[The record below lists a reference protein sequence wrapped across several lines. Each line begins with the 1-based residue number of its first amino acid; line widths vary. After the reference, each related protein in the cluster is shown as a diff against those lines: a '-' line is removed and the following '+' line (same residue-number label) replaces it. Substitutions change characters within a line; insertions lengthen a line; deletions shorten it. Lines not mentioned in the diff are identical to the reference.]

1 MITNVRLVVSL
12 GQCGRTPGVLRRRGS
27 HLSYSP
33 AMTTEGARHVAY
45 ADLVG
50 GLLDAR
56 VDPATDHFDAELSA
70 ALAAGTVT
78 PEAARTLRF
87 WQRASVRGLVEH
99 ARNVLPPALSAL
111 EAARA
116 ESKETV
122 AAEQRSWTEATGGTD
137 LAVPPE
143 PGKPAVTPSA
153 DRSINLTDH
162 RRSRLIVAGLMSSLA
177 PDDADD

>member
-1 MITNVRLVVSL
+1 
-12 GQCGRTPGVLRRRGS
+12 
-27 HLSYSP
+27 
-33 AMTTEGARHVAY
+33 MTTDGARHVAY

-56 VDPATDHFDAELSA
+56 VDPATEHFDAELSA
-70 ALAAGTVT
+70 ALTAGTVT
-78 PEAARTLRF
+78 AEAARTLRY

-99 ARNVLPPALSAL
+99 ARSVLPPALSAL

-122 AAEQRSWTEATGGTD
+122 AAEQRSWTAATGGTARD
-137 LAVPPE
+137 LADQANLTDASNAPDATQPP
-143 PGKPAVTPSA
+143 VTPA
-153 DRSINLTDH
+153 AEGSINLTDH

-177 PDDADD
+177 PADDD

>member
-1 MITNVRLVVSL
+1 
-12 GQCGRTPGVLRRRGS
+12 
-27 HLSYSP
+27 
-33 AMTTEGARHVAY
+33 MTTEGARQVAY

-56 VDPATDHFDAELSA
+56 VDPATERFDAELTA
-70 ALAAGTVT
+70 AIAAGTVT
-78 PEAARTLRF
+78 AEAARTLRF

-122 AAEQRSWTEATGGTD
+122 EAEQRSWTEATGRTAKD
-137 LAVPPE
+137 LADQADQADPTP
-143 PGKPAVTPSA
+143 PAVTPTVE
-153 DRSINLTDH
+153 RSITLTDH

-177 PDDADD
+177 PDDTDD

>member
-1 MITNVRLVVSL
+1 
-12 GQCGRTPGVLRRRGS
+12 
-27 HLSYSP
+27 
-33 AMTTEGARHVAY
+33 MTTEGARHVAY
-45 ADLVG
+45 SDLVG

-56 VDPATDHFDAELSA
+56 VDPATEHFDAELTA
-70 ALAAGTVT
+70 AIAAGTVT
-78 PEAARTLRF
+78 AEAARTLRF

-122 AAEQRSWTEATGGTD
+122 EAEQRSWTEATGATAKD
-137 LAVPPE
+137 LADQADPTDWADPT
-143 PGKPAVTPSA
+143 PPAVTPTVE
-153 DRSINLTDH
+153 RSITLTDH

>member
-1 MITNVRLVVSL
+1 
-12 GQCGRTPGVLRRRGS
+12 
-27 HLSYSP
+27 
-33 AMTTEGARHVAY
+33 MTTEGARHVAY

-56 VDPATDHFDAELSA
+56 LDPATEHFDAELSA

-78 PEAARTLRF
+78 AEAARTLRF

-111 EAARA
+111 EAAQE

-122 AAEQRSWTEATGGTD
+122 AAEQRSWTEATGRSAKDPIDPT
-137 LAVPPE
+137 E
-143 PGKPAVTPSA
+143 PTGPANPTTPAVTPSA
-153 DRSINLTDH
+153 ERSINLTDR
-162 RRSRLIVAGLMSSLA
+162 RRSRLIVAGLMSSLT

>member
-1 MITNVRLVVSL
+1 
-12 GQCGRTPGVLRRRGS
+12 
-27 HLSYSP
+27 
-33 AMTTEGARHVAY
+33 MTTDGARHVAY

-56 VDPATDHFDAELSA
+56 VDPATEHFDAELSA

-78 PEAARTLRF
+78 AEAARTLRF

-99 ARNVLPPALSAL
+99 ARSVLPPALSAL
-111 EAARA
+111 EAAQE

-122 AAEQRSWTEATGGTD
+122 AAEQRSWTAATAGTARD
-137 LAVPPE
+137 LADQADQVDPTDPGDETDATPPV
-143 PGKPAVTPSA
+143 VTPSVQS
-153 DRSINLTDH
+153 SINLTDH

-177 PDDADD
+177 PADDDD

>member
-1 MITNVRLVVSL
+1 
-12 GQCGRTPGVLRRRGS
+12 
-27 HLSYSP
+27 
-33 AMTTEGARHVAY
+33 MTTEGARHVAY

-56 VDPATDHFDAELSA
+56 DDPATEHFDAELSA

-78 PEAARTLRF
+78 AEAARTLRY

-111 EAARA
+111 EAARE

-122 AAEQRSWTEATGGTD
+122 EAEQRSWSAATGASARD
-137 LAVPPE
+137 LADQAN
-143 PGKPAVTPSA
+143 PGDPTDASDATTPAVTPSA
-153 DRSINLTDH
+153 ERSINLTDQ

-177 PDDADD
+177 PADDE

>member
-1 MITNVRLVVSL
+1 
-12 GQCGRTPGVLRRRGS
+12 
-27 HLSYSP
+27 
-33 AMTTEGARHVAY
+33 MTTDGARHVAY

-56 VDPATDHFDAELSA
+56 LDPATEHFDAELSA

-78 PEAARTLRF
+78 AEVARTLRF

-111 EAARA
+111 EAARE

-122 AAEQRSWTEATGGTD
+122 EAEQRSWTAATGGTARD
-137 LAVPPE
+137 LAEQANTTNPTNPTDATA
-143 PGKPAVTPSA
+143 PAETPSVQPA
-153 DRSINLTDH
+153 INLTDH

-177 PDDADD
+177 PADDDD

>member
-1 MITNVRLVVSL
+1 
-12 GQCGRTPGVLRRRGS
+12 
-27 HLSYSP
+27 
-33 AMTTEGARHVAY
+33 MTTDGARHVAY

-56 VDPATDHFDAELSA
+56 VDPATEHFDAELSA

-99 ARNVLPPALSAL
+99 ARAVLPPALSAL
-111 EAARA
+111 EAAQM

-122 AAEQRSWTEATGGTD
+122 QAEQRSWSAATGGTARD
-137 LAVPPE
+137 LAGQGGQADPSNPTATDPTEAFDETDETAPV
-143 PGKPAVTPSA
+143 VTPFA
-153 DRSINLTDH
+153 ERSINLTDH

-177 PDDADD
+177 PDDD

>member
-1 MITNVRLVVSL
+1 
-12 GQCGRTPGVLRRRGS
+12 
-27 HLSYSP
+27 
-33 AMTTEGARHVAY
+33 MTTEGARHVAY

-56 VDPATDHFDAELSA
+56 VDPATEHFDAELSA

-78 PEAARTLRF
+78 AEAARTLRY

-111 EAARA
+111 ETARE

-122 AAEQRSWTEATGGTD
+122 EAEQRSWTEATGGTATD
-137 LAVPPE
+137 LADPADPTE
-143 PGKPAVTPSA
+143 PRATPAA
-153 DRSINLTDH
+153 ERSINLTDH

>member
-1 MITNVRLVVSL
+1 
-12 GQCGRTPGVLRRRGS
+12 
-27 HLSYSP
+27 
-33 AMTTEGARHVAY
+33 MTTDGARHVAY

-56 VDPATDHFDAELSA
+56 VDPATEHFDAELSA
-70 ALAAGTVT
+70 ALAAGTIT
-78 PEAARTLRF
+78 AEAARTLRF

-111 EAARA
+111 EAARD

-122 AAEQRSWTEATGGTD
+122 AAEQRSWTAATSGTARD
-137 LAVPPE
+137 LAAQADAADPSDPSH
-143 PGKPAVTPSA
+143 GSDATKPADPPSA
-153 DRSINLTDH
+153 ERSITLTDH

>member
-1 MITNVRLVVSL
+1 
-12 GQCGRTPGVLRRRGS
+12 
-27 HLSYSP
+27 
-33 AMTTEGARHVAY
+33 MTTEGARHVAY

-56 VDPATDHFDAELSA
+56 VDPATEHFDAELSA
-70 ALAAGTVT
+70 AITAGTVT
-78 PEAARTLRF
+78 AEAARTLRY

-111 EAARA
+111 EAARE

-122 AAEQRSWTEATGGTD
+122 EAEQRSWSAAGGGTARD
-137 LAVPPE
+137 LADLTNPTDPTDA
-143 PGKPAVTPSA
+143 GDATMPAVTPLA
-153 DRSINLTDH
+153 ERSITITDH

-177 PDDADD
+177 PADDDD

>member
-1 MITNVRLVVSL
+1 
-12 GQCGRTPGVLRRRGS
+12 
-27 HLSYSP
+27 
-33 AMTTEGARHVAY
+33 MTTDGARHVAY

-56 VDPATDHFDAELSA
+56 VDPATEHFDAELSA
-70 ALAAGTVT
+70 ALSAGTVT

-111 EAARA
+111 EAAQA

-122 AAEQRSWTEATGGTD
+122 AAEQRSWSAATGGTARD
-137 LAVPPE
+137 LAEQGKQPDPTDPE
-143 PGKPAVTPSA
+143 DPTDATDATDALDETDETAPAVTPFA

-177 PDDADD
+177 PHDDDD

>member
-1 MITNVRLVVSL
+1 
-12 GQCGRTPGVLRRRGS
+12 
-27 HLSYSP
+27 
-33 AMTTEGARHVAY
+33 MTTDGARHVAY

-56 VDPATDHFDAELSA
+56 VDPATEHFDAELSA

-78 PEAARTLRF
+78 AETARTLRY

-122 AAEQRSWTEATGGTD
+122 EAEQRSWAAATGTTARD
-137 LAVPPE
+137 LADQVHLTDPTDETDPTG
-143 PGKPAVTPSA
+143 PTTPAVTPLTE
-153 DRSINLTDH
+153 RSINLTDH

-177 PDDADD
+177 PADDDD

>member
-1 MITNVRLVVSL
+1 
-12 GQCGRTPGVLRRRGS
+12 
-27 HLSYSP
+27 
-33 AMTTEGARHVAY
+33 MTTEGARHVAY

-56 VDPATDHFDAELSA
+56 DDPATEHFDAELAA

-78 PEAARTLRF
+78 AEAARTLRF

-111 EAARA
+111 EAARE

-122 AAEQRSWTEATGGTD
+122 QAEQRSWTEATGRTAED
-137 LAVPPE
+137 LADD
-143 PGKPAVTPSA
+143 A
-153 DRSINLTDH
+153 DRSDPTATPAAARSVNLEDH

-177 PDDADD
+177 PDDPDD

>member
-1 MITNVRLVVSL
+1 
-12 GQCGRTPGVLRRRGS
+12 
-27 HLSYSP
+27 
-33 AMTTEGARHVAY
+33 MTTDGARHVAY

-56 VDPATDHFDAELSA
+56 VDPATEHFDAELSA

-78 PEAARTLRF
+78 AEAARTLRY

-111 EAARA
+111 EAARE

-122 AAEQRSWTEATGGTD
+122 AAEQRSWTAATGGTARD
-137 LAVPPE
+137 LAEQAKQRDPIDQADPSDATDPTVSNDALDETDETAPS
-143 PGKPAVTPSA
+143 VTPSVQT
-153 DRSINLTDH
+153 SINLTDH

-177 PDDADD
+177 PADDDA

>member
-1 MITNVRLVVSL
+1 
-12 GQCGRTPGVLRRRGS
+12 
-27 HLSYSP
+27 
-33 AMTTEGARHVAY
+33 MTTDGARHVAY

-56 VDPATDHFDAELSA
+56 VDPATEHFDAELSA

-78 PEAARTLRF
+78 AEAARTLRF

-99 ARNVLPPALSAL
+99 ARNVLPPALSSL
-111 EAARA
+111 EAARE
-116 ESKETV
+116 ESKQTV
-122 AAEQRSWTEATGGTD
+122 EAEQRSWAAATGGTARD
-137 LAVPPE
+137 LAGQAHLTGLTTDPTDATMPD
-143 PGKPAVTPSA
+143 VTPSA

-177 PDDADD
+177 PADDD